1 MSKLI
6 EFSLIDA
13 LFADDFSDVYV
24 VVLAK
29 VHDQFKSRPF
39 KSAKLLQHHFVVK
52 AVSLQWLQSRPD
64 VSVILRAEL
73 VREGAK
79 TEVFAFGQ
87 GLENLIIEND

>member
-29 VHDQFKSRPF
+29 VHD
-39 KSAKLLQHHFVVK
+39 
-52 AVSLQWLQSRPD
+52 
-64 VSVILRAEL
+64 
-73 VREGAK
+73 
-79 TEVFAFGQ
+79 
-87 GLENLIIEND
+87 